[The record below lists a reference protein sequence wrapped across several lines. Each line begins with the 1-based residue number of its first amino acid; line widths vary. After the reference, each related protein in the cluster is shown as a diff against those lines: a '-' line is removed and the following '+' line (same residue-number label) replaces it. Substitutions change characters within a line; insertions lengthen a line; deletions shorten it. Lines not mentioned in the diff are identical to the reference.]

1 MKKVFY
7 LCCIILL
14 LSNINLMSQIIGD
27 NNWETDTLFF
37 IDDFSVDGRT
47 WSNNFIDNRNLW
59 RAYST
64 EAGVTHGKNEHQVYQ
79 KENCIF
85 DDTNNLMKL
94 VSKKVG
100 NSTLQCGDYLIPP
113 GYSCDST
120 HDELFYYS
128 GEIDVFKER
137 FLYGYFEIKCKLP
150 VHRGAFPAFWLWG
163 GDNTTDPH
171 YEEID
176 IFEYSWN
183 FINFQYNPNAVTL
196 GSPRRFTTGIYFCDT
211 SIYYYQSYARNYPI
225 IPDNEPDLTHWNI
238 FACEWSPNRVVWY
251 FNGNAINHH
260 YGETVPHRE
269 MFLKTNYALD
279 NYILENGHPIPNF
292 ITDTMFIDYI
302 KVYKLDCDCETDVLI
317 QNTYDL
323 QNYDY
328 GVKHSISIGS
338 NTENIFMSNNDKM
351 VLRATDFI
359 EITKNFELTTGTE
372 MELIVHPCPE
382 NNN

>member
-1 MKKVFY
+1 
-7 LCCIILL
+7 
-14 LSNINLMSQIIGD
+14 MSQIIGD

-183 FINFQYNPNAVTL
+183 ITKPGYNHYSHGL
-196 GSPRRFTTGIYFCDT
+196 GDT
-211 SIYYYQSYARNYPI
+211 RCITAGMYYNTNGSYNNNSSIARILTRVSNNKPSMNQWNTFGCLWMPDKVIWYLNGEEFNSYYVRDS
-225 IPDNEPDLTHWNI
+225 IP
-238 FACEWSPNRVVWY
+238 
-251 FNGNAINHH
+251 HH
-260 YGETVPHRE
+260 PLYL
-269 MFLKTNYALD
+269 MANYAID
-279 NYILENGHPIPNF
+279 NF
-292 ITDTMFIDYI
+292 IMTIDENHDTTFYIYNDIMYIDYI
-302 KVYKLDCDCETDVLI
+302 KAYEPIWDCDNCVFIENQYQLD
-317 QNTYDL
+317 
-323 QNYDY
+323 NYEH
-328 GVKHSISIGS
+328 GIKRSVTI
-338 NTENIFMSNNDKM
+338 SNNDSIPLLIDASDKKSIM
-351 VLRATDFI
+351 ASEYVLIEGPFHVNSRA
-359 EITKNFELTTGTE
+359 NFSI
-372 MELIVHPCPE
+372 MIHNCSE
-382 NNN
+382 NNIQSSTN